1 MKRRPH
7 WTDDLI
13 EAVKDAISGW
23 CFDHVE
29 GPLYDEDVYPVIA
42 AVEDWHKAKR
52 DSRDRT
58 HSAECWRWHQECAEH
73 LIERQRSTAQR
84 VREFCA
90 ATNPIR
96 GELHMA
102 ALHGWDTAMEMV
114 LQLLESGEIKGFTFR
129 IANLEGRVDE

>member
-1 MKRRPH
+1 MSERRPH
-7 WTDDLI
+7 WDDELI
-13 EAVKDAISGW
+13 FAVMSAAGDGGHLFIDDIHA
-23 CFDHVE
+23 
-29 GPLYDEDVYPVIA
+29 VIA

-129 IANLEGRVDE
+129 IANLEGRVDD

>member
-1 MKRRPH
+1 MSRHCEHCGTGRQCYSTTTTVHSVECPYCLAAEVEALRARNE
-7 WTDDLI
+7 TLI
-13 EAVKDAISGW
+13 ATIQ
-23 CFDHVE
+23 
-29 GPLYDEDVYPVIA
+29 
-42 AVEDWHKAKR
+42 R
-52 DSRDRT
+52 QDST
-58 HSAECWRWHQECAEH
+58 F
-73 LIERQRSTAQR
+73 ERQMEEHEELEALRAQVQA

-114 LQLLESGEIKGFTFR
+114 LQLLESGEIKGFAFR